1 MEEKDQL
8 GQERGGRMS
17 VTEDC
22 GSEDADLQAFVGQT
36 AGLEDES
43 ALSHE
48 AERRDNTEWSGTE

>member
-1 MEEKDQL
+1 
-8 GQERGGRMS
+8 MS